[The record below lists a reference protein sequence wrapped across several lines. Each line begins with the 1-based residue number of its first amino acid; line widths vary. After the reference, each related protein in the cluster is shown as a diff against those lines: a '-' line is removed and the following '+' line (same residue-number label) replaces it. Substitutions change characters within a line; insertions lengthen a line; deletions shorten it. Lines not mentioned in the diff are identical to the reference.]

1 MCRRCEPCI
10 CPGSGWRWAGRCGLQ
25 TTPCQ
30 NVLDDIFLKLRFLVT
45 LLFSLKRVTLLQEIS
60 PCLLQAE
67 WQCPLLNTLWFTA
80 FHTHTG
86 NTNPLRRDC
95 RQYSCQ
101 HIRCHS
107 IAPHKH
113 PAFTLFIFPPVQAAT
128 AHKHAESLIYIYN
141 KSPFC
146 IPRSGKEP
154 WYKRNLLRE
163 QCNSSKEKQAH
174 LAFCR

>member
-1 MCRRCEPCI
+1 MWITDRSPSERL
-10 CPGSGWRWAGRCGLQ
+10 GWYFSQAWISSNPFVQSEKSDIAPRNLSLPFTGRVAVSPPEH
-25 TTPCQ
+25 T
-30 NVLDDIFLKLRFLVT
+30 VIY
-45 LLFSLKRVTLLQEIS
+45 SLPHS
-60 PCLLQAE
+60 H
-67 WQCPLLNTLWFTA
+67 WQ
-80 FHTHTG
+80 H
-86 NTNPLRRDC
+86 NPLRRDC

-113 PAFTLFIFPPVQAAT
+113 PAFTLFIFPPVQAVT

-154 WYKRNLLRE
+154 WYKCNLLRE
-163 QCNSSKEKQAH
+163 QCNSSKENQGH